1 MVFAQPSEDT
11 NNVRNQRTFGSVET
25 ETVRAQRQEVVAIF
39 REPAAHVIG
48 VGRKAVACADAV
60 QGCEKRGRSALW
72 LTGPGMMKHSLG
84 EAFELTRLHLEAVV
98 IIHDVVVRFQAAV
111 MEVLVLINARINVVG
126 ERRARDACTTVFARH
141 MVPDGVY
148 MRTMGM
154 R

>member
-1 MVFAQPSEDT
+1 MAFAQPSEDT
-11 NNVRNQRTFGSVET
+11 NNVGNQRTFSGVET
-25 ETVRAQRQEVVAIF
+25 KTVRAQREQVVAIF

-72 LTGPGMMKHSLG
+72 LTEPGMMKHSLG
-84 EAFELTRLHLEAVV
+84 EAVELTRLHLEAVV
-98 IIHDVVVRFQAAV
+98 VIHDVVARFQAAV
-111 MEVLVLINARINVVG
+111 MEVLVLINARIDIVG
-126 ERRARDACTTVFARH
+126 ERRTGDACATVFARH

-148 MRTMGM
+148 MRTIRM